1 MGAKQAIAIILAAV
15 VIGCA
20 TAPPPA
26 TQRAIAE
33 QNGVVIALGIA
44 CRDGSRAACDLAR
57 ETVRPTEQADMPP
70 ELAVIQA

>member
-44 CRDGSRAACDLAR
+44 CRDGSRAACDRLKAEVEKLDKLLEAR
-57 ETVRPTEQADMPP
+57 QR
-70 ELAVIQA
+70 